1 MAKEKPEREAVG
13 AAIAQ
18 RHFPPALKYPER
30 KKYTLLSTWFA
41 YPTLTWAPECL
52 TPTRKPKC
60 IVQDCPCEPKVKEYM
75 QRTVLDVNGVAVE
88 IRRAVEAAYASPLPP
103 TEEQHIDKN
112 VCMDSE
118 TLRNIWLTQTNIY
131 ATLL

>member
-18 RHFPPALKYPER
+18 RHFPPPPALKYPER
-30 KKYTLLSTWFA
+30 KKYTLLSTRFA
-41 YPTLTWAPECL
+41 YPTLMWAPECL

-88 IRRAVEAAYASPLPP
+88 IRRAVEAAYA
-103 TEEQHIDKN
+103 
-112 VCMDSE
+112 
-118 TLRNIWLTQTNIY
+118 
-131 ATLL
+131 

>member
-1 MAKEKPEREAVG
+1 MAKEKPERAAVV

-18 RHFPPALKYPER
+18 RHYPPALKYPER

-75 QRTVLDVNGVAVE
+75 QRTVEDVE
-88 IRRAVEAAYASPLPP
+88 HKTYCIM
-103 TEEQHIDKN
+103 Q
-112 VCMDSE
+112 
-118 TLRNIWLTQTNIY
+118 
-131 ATLL
+131 